1 MAAVFSVDIHSSL
14 FTSTVRFFELYE
26 WIPMR
31 FVLRFLLIPI
41 LLLWSL
47 PALAQDRPLLILRI
61 EAEQGFTLDG
71 RKAGLSGAIYAL
83 SRKSAIHGAQSLQIA
98 YDARNRP
105 VLMRLAQ
112 IVTQDRDRTALID
125 AARRLAIVMQPT
137 WMQVDTDLP
146 TVMTPPLT
154 EFIQS
159 KKALPTAI
167 PIPQS
172 KPGNLSFVPD
182 QKLAVLDLPIQVAEE
197 TKLSEAALKRMISD
211 TSFIFTPKPGEE
223 VPYIR
228 YHTPNGRFAAGIQ
241 DEGTADTGSWAVQ
254 ADGRYCIEQ
263 APLPIS
269 QCAVLY
275 QTAPDKYLYV
285 PIQEQDLDGKDMRPF
300 TVVFGNPGGLV
311 APQRSDATQ
320 AAVTRMILR
329 GNTEE
334 RRTPGGTLDKLY
346 LDPTGTYRGVQNGEP
361 AHGDW
366 TVLSDG
372 RRCLIDG
379 DTQEAE
385 CAFLSETDGGT
396 YRLYDAEKR
405 SLGEALYRSGNPSG
419 L

>member
-1 MAAVFSVDIHSSL
+1 
-14 FTSTVRFFELYE
+14 
-26 WIPMR
+26 MR
-31 FVLRFLLIPI
+31 FKLCFLLTPI

-61 EAEQGFTLDG
+61 QAEHGFTLDG

-83 SRKSAIHGAQSLQIA
+83 SRKSALYGAQSLQIA

-112 IVTQDRDRTALID
+112 TMIQDRDRDALID
-125 AARRLAIVMQPT
+125 AARHLATVIQPD
-137 WMQVDTDLP
+137 WGQVDTDLA

-159 KKALPTAI
+159 QKASPTPI
-167 PIPQS
+167 PIPQGKS
-172 KPGNLSFVPD
+172 GNLSFVPD
-182 QKLAVLDLPIQVAEE
+182 QKLAVLDLPIQAVEE
-197 TKLSEAALKRMISD
+197 TRLGEAAVKRMISD
-211 TSFIFTPKPGEE
+211 TSFIFTPKVGDDG
-223 VPYIR
+223 PYIR
-228 YHTPNGRFAAGIQ
+228 YHTPNGRFAGGLQ
-241 DEGTADTGSWAVQ
+241 DEGTADTGSWMVQ
-254 ADGRYCIEQ
+254 ADGQYCIEQ
-263 APLPIS
+263 APSPVS

-275 QTAPDKYLYV
+275 QTAPDQYLSV
-285 PIQEQDLDGKDMRPF
+285 PILDQDLDGQNMRPF
-300 TVVFGNPGGLV
+300 TMVFGNPAALV

-346 LDPTGTYRGVQNGEP
+346 LEPTGTYRGVQDGE
-361 AHGDW
+361 ATQGTW

-405 SLGEALYRSGNPSG
+405 SLGEALYRNGNPSG